1 MIARSPTTDLIHDI
15 GPILHEAADAVRAL
29 DAIQPKLAGVDR
41 LLRQNDAS
49 HALLRT
55 SLLDTLLYEIGRKS
69 PPERRIEEMAV
80 SAAEGAEASLQHP
93 FDRAMLER
101 LHRCIHGHSWSMHV
115 SRWAGIMRDRMDDP
129 RPVGV
134 PKDSIVDALQ
144 EMQDIAQEAGD
155 DLEYVLVKACRIHWR
170 IVRASPFENGNRV
183 LAKVLLP
190 ALARV
195 LSGHGYGS
203 AYISE
208 SAAEDLDTYSDAMQA
223 QNEISV
229 VRTLLAMIARDAR
242 RNARR
247 VEVLMGMSRQAQVSV
262 RGYRH
267 HALVHRLA
275 PWTFIRPVT
284 DIRKAQLAMRESNK
298 ALLTNYSR
306 LQDHDVVV
314 RHGLRPAIY
323 LNMKALEVFGPDP

>member
-1 MIARSPTTDLIHDI
+1 MTARVPTRDLIHQI
-15 GPILHEAADAVRAL
+15 GPILPEAVDAVRAL
-29 DAIQPKLAGVDR
+29 DAIQAKLAGVDR

-80 SAAEGAEASLQHP
+80 SAAEGAEISLQHP

-101 LHRCIHGHSWSMHV
+101 LHKCIHGHSWSMHV
-115 SRWAGIMRDRMDDP
+115 SRWAGIMRDRMDEP

-134 PKDSIVDALQ
+134 PKDGIVNALQ
-144 EMQDIAQEAGD
+144 EMQDIAEEAGA
-155 DLEYVLVKACRIHWR
+155 DLATALVKACCIHWR
-170 IVRASPFENGNRV
+170 IVRASPFEDGNRV

-190 ALARV
+190 ALCRV
-195 LSGHGYGS
+195 LSGQGYGS

-208 SAAEDLDTYSDAMQA
+208 SAAEDLDTYSEAMQA

-247 VEVLMGMSRQAQVSV
+247 VQSLVEMSKEARTAVG
-262 RGYRH
+262 GYRP
-267 HALVHRLA
+267 HAIVHRLA
-275 PWTFIRPVT
+275 PWTFIRPVA
-284 DIRKAQLAMRESNK
+284 DMRKAQLAMRDSNH
-298 ALLTNYSR
+298 ALLENYRR
-306 LQDHDVVV
+306 LRDHGIVI
-314 RHGLRPAIY
+314 RHGLTPAIY
-323 LNMKALEVFGPDP
+323 VNVKALEVFGPDP